1 MTVNFPDFID
11 TYYKTLSQ
19 DLNVEK
25 RSIAVGE
32 VFFKTISF
40 IGKLHLLEYAQ
51 FEEKDEQFHYWLFSQ
66 FNHRSIED
74 WTKIFAHV
82 AEYDK
87 TVLSLQEFAE
97 IFDTVSFQERFT
109 RLKWF
114 YEVIELNK
122 NLASISDVYEAQ
134 EHLQFLPSL
143 LGFIAKKKYEVKDGK
158 TFVKHNNRILSMSPF
173 FAAKLIG
180 SEGLRLYETNCSMKD
195 FHKERL
201 TQSYRKYQAEKK
213 GIIDFTHRNNDD
225 VIIMPWIENFLEQ
238 TLDDIF
244 SLPPSIKIK
253 TIMIEGAPAT
263 GKTTLCSHIEYPQ
276 ADYVCKYYISPQTI
290 YQDSATFKFWFYR
303 NLKNVFDVQ
312 QNIVE
317 IQDLDIMLA
326 PGWQQLRKKI
336 ASDNKKVICCIDGIN
351 FMPQK
356 EFKRFLNF
364 VNDDLF
370 CNIVFVFFGRSHS
383 KNKIDTT
390 YKICLQP
397 KDNAFFEEAF
407 DEEYVESL
415 HSTYLQ
421 DETTQKIFQY
431 ILQTQKKFSVKDLSE
446 ELEIHTYKVIKC
458 IKNIKPLINDS
469 QIKKTLEQIVKYT
482 CEHDE
487 LKAKLMME

>member
-1 MTVNFPDFID
+1 MTTKFPNFID
-11 TYYKTLSQ
+11 TYYQKLSQ
-19 DLNVEK
+19 ELDVEE
-25 RSIAVGE
+25 RSITVGE

-40 IGKLHLLEYAQ
+40 IGKIHLLEYVQ
-51 FEEKDEQFHYWLFSQ
+51 YGEKDPQFHYWLFSQ

-74 WTKIFAHV
+74 WTKVFSHMAK
-82 AEYDK
+82 YDNTALPLK
-87 TVLSLQEFAE
+87 EFAE
-97 IFDTVSFQERFT
+97 IFYTVPFQERFV

-122 NLASISDVYEAQ
+122 NLPSISDVYEAQ
-134 EHLQFLPSL
+134 EQLQFLPSL
-143 LGFIAKKKYEVKDGK
+143 LGFMAKKKYEVKDGK
-158 TFVKHNNRILSMSPF
+158 TLVKHDKKILELSPL
-173 FAAKLIG
+173 FAVKLIG
-180 SEGLRLYETNCSMKD
+180 SEGFRLYEKDCSMKD
-195 FHKERL
+195 FFKEWL
-201 TQSYRKYQAEKK
+201 PQSYQKYQAEKK
-213 GIIDFTHRNNDD
+213 GIIDFDNSSDD
-225 VIIMPWIENFLEQ
+225 NIIVMPWIENFLEQ

-244 SLPPSIKIK
+244 SLPPSLKIK
-253 TIMIEGAPAT
+253 TILVEGAPAT
-263 GKTTLCSHIEYPQ
+263 GKTTLCSHITYPQ
-276 ADYVCKYYISPQTI
+276 ADYICKYYVSPQSI

-303 NLKNVFDVQ
+303 NLKNIFDVQ

-336 ASDNKKVICCIDGIN
+336 TTDNKKVICCVDGIN

-356 EFKRFLNF
+356 EFARFLTF

-370 CNIVFVFFGRSHS
+370 CNIVFIFFSRSHS

-397 KDNAFFEEAF
+397 KDNAFFEETF
-407 DEEYVESL
+407 DDEYVKSL

-421 DETTQKIFQY
+421 DETTRKIFRY
-431 ILQTQKKFSVKDLSE
+431 LLQTQKNFSVKDLSE

-458 IKNIKPLINDS
+458 IENIKPLISDS

-487 LKAKLMME
+487 PKAKLMME